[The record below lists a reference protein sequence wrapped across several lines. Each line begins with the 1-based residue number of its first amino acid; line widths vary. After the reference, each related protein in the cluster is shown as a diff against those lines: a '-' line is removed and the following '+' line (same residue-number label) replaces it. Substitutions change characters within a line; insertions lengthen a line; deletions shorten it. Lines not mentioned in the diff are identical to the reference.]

1 MHLPALIEGRESLL
15 EPTPAFFSPN
25 CLDYDFRPDAPPP
38 HAWLE
43 FLRSL
48 WPEDPESIACLQ
60 EWMGYLLVPD
70 TGQQKILM
78 VVGPKRS
85 GKGTIARV
93 IRAMVGPANVA
104 SPTLSGL
111 ALNFGLAPLI
121 AKTVA
126 IFADAR
132 LSGRADGQVIV
143 ERLLSISGEDAQTID
158 RKHLTAWHGT
168 LPARFVLISN
178 ELPRL
183 GNSSGALPS
192 RMVILHLTRSFFG
205 AEDIDLTGRLLCE
218 LPSIL
223 LWSIAGWARLHRRGR
238 FEQPASGRELADEL
252 DDLSSPVG
260 AFVAEMCV
268 ARPQQELLR

>member
-1 MHLPALIEGRESLL
+1 
-15 EPTPAFFSPN
+15 
-25 CLDYDFRPDAPPP
+25 
-38 HAWLE
+38 
-43 FLRSL
+43 
-48 WPEDPESIACLQ
+48 
-60 EWMGYLLVPD
+60 
-70 TGQQKILM
+70 M
-78 VVGPKRS
+78 VVGPCTP

-183 GNSSGALPS
+183 GDSSGALPS

-205 AEDIDLTGRLLCE
+205 AEVIDLTGRLLCE

-268 ARPQQELLR
+268 LDPNRSCSVESLFMAWKKWCEDNGKDSVGEKSTFGRSLRASVPSIKRTQPTVSGKRVRAYTGIDLIF